1 VSFFAC
7 FAPRATFLIF
17 GIVPCPAWA
26 FVAGI
31 FGFDLY
37 RSVTEAKTNTDTVGH
52 VAGLTSGMLYFLLWR
67 MRGGRGGA
75 F

>member
-1 VSFFAC
+1 
-7 FAPRATFLIF
+7 
-17 GIVPCPAWA
+17 
-26 FVAGI
+26 VAGI